1 MAESILNPFKGIDKN
16 NRIEN
21 VKERNEV
28 VEEGEELYRII

>member
-28 VEEGEELYRII
+28 VEEGEALYRII